1 MSDIANGNH
10 LLQSLPAR
18 EYKSLLSKFELYP
31 LVYAESIFEPGDKI
45 RHVYF
50 PESGIISL
58 LSVVEKRS
66 SLEVGIVGNEGMV
79 GLPLFLGTATSRQ
92 RAVVQGAGSSQRMS
106 SKAFLSECESH
117 SSLPATLRRYTH
129 SLISQISQAAA
140 CFRFHPVEKRLAR
153 LLLMTADRMQSLEF
167 PITQEFLSHMLGVR
181 REAVNRS
188 AGGLQTRGLIK
199 HSRGYISIIGR
210 KNLMKASCS
219 CYAIIRSEERAVQAL

>member
-1 MSDIANGNH
+1 
-10 LLQSLPAR
+10 
-18 EYKSLLSKFELYP
+18 
-31 LVYAESIFEPGDKI
+31 
-45 RHVYF
+45 
-50 PESGIISL
+50 
-58 LSVVEKRS
+58 
-66 SLEVGIVGNEGMV
+66 
-79 GLPLFLGTATSRQ
+79 
-92 RAVVQGAGSSQRMS
+92 MS
-106 SKAFLSECESH
+106 SKAFLAECESH
-117 SSLPATLRRYTH
+117 NSLPATLRRYTH

-199 HSRGYISIIGR
+199 HCRGYISIIGR

-219 CYAIIRSEERAVQAL
+219 CYAIIRSEERAVQSL